1 MKTSRKLRLIGITGV
16 LIASILFSGGCS
28 FQLSEPVAPL
38 PSESTQRPADNTS
51 PSPSQTEQTENPL
64 PASQE
69 VNPQEGEPSIDK
81 TWISPGKVSVGNF
94 YPGARAEW
102 PLLIHNGSDGQ
113 RIESIAVTTEVSETR
128 VAVPLRGFPVNTD
141 SNSFLVTS
149 LTDNSL
155 TPASYSTIDH
165 TLLIE
170 GFKPNMTTV
179 ISISY
184 ISKAQFSVYYR
195 VPDHLLEGYENAPF
209 GAKDWVIIAD
219 KSPVIMPQTT
229 QEIMIALDI
238 PEDYTKDLPAKW
250 EFWIGVVDTSQEG
263 MIQAE
268 LCSRW
273 LIISRAEV

>member
-1 MKTSRKLRLIGITGV
+1 MNKRLKLRAIISV
-16 LIASILFSGGCS
+16 LAISIMFLSGCS
-28 FQLSEPVAPL
+28 FQIPEVAPL
-38 PSESTQRPADNTS
+38 PSSSGQQ
-51 PSPSQTEQTENPL
+51 PSPQPDTISSTDATL

-69 VNPQEGEPSIDK
+69 VNPQEGEPPIDK
-81 TWISPGKVSVGNF
+81 TWISPGKVNVGNF
-94 YPGARAEW
+94 YAGARAEW

-113 RIESIAVTTEVSETR
+113 RVENKEVTTKLGESR
-128 VAVPLRGFPVNTD
+128 VAVPLKGFPVSTD
-141 SNSFLVTS
+141 GSSFLVTS

-155 TPASYSTIDH
+155 IPVSYSIVDH

-170 GFKPNMTTV
+170 GFKANITTV

-184 ISKAQFSVYYR
+184 ISKAQFSVYFR
-195 VPDHLLEGYENAPF
+195 EPDHLLDGFESAPF
-209 GAKDWVIIAD
+209 EAKDWVIIAD
-219 KSPVIMPQTT
+219 KTPLVMPQTT

-238 PEDYTKDLPAKW
+238 PEDYMKELPAQW
-250 EFWIGVVDTSQEG
+250 EFWIGVTDTTQEG